1 VDKTMEDL
9 IKNYIDKNIDSYNND
24 NNKIFNIVNS
34 SNNNNYIEDQN
45 LLTLKFN
52 TKANYHNFEN
62 ITLLNKSDYDKN
74 KKEKVIINEEKENKD
89 EAKYQAINK
98 NENNF
103 ISNNNQIV
111 DTGIKYKNININ
123 INIDIPKIKKS
134 KSIIKS
140 LNESP
145 KKKHHKSEKANN
157 DENSNEKH

>member
-1 VDKTMEDL
+1 MEDL
-9 IKNYIDKNIDSYNND
+9 IKNYINKNIDSYNND
-24 NNKIFNIVNS
+24 NNNIFNIVNS

-74 KKEKVIINEEKENKD
+74 KKEKVIINEEKNENKD

-103 ISNNNQIV
+103 ISNNNQII

-145 KKKHHKSEKANN
+145 KEKYQKRKKTNN

>member
-1 VDKTMEDL
+1 MEDL
-9 IKNYIDKNIDSYNND
+9 IKNYIDQNIDSYNND
-24 NNKIFNIVNS
+24 NNNNIFNIVNS

-52 TKANYHNFEN
+52 AKANYHNFEN

-89 EAKYQAINK
+89 EAKYQGINK

-111 DTGIKYKNININ
+111 DTGIKNKNIN

>member
-1 VDKTMEDL
+1 MEDL
-9 IKNYIDKNIDSYNND
+9 IKNYIDQNIDSYNND
-24 NNKIFNIVNS
+24 NNNIFNIVNS
-34 SNNNNYIEDQN
+34 SNNNNYIDAQN
-45 LLTLKFN
+45 LLTPKFN

-89 EAKYQAINK
+89 EAKYQGINK

-111 DTGIKYKNININ
+111 DTGIKNKNIN

>member
-1 VDKTMEDL
+1 MEDL

-24 NNKIFNIVNS
+24 NNNIFNIVNS
-34 SNNNNYIEDQN
+34 SNNNNYIDAQN
-45 LLTLKFN
+45 LLTPKFN

-89 EAKYQAINK
+89 EAKYQGINK

-111 DTGIKYKNININ
+111 DTGIKNKNIN

>member
-1 VDKTMEDL
+1 MEDL
-9 IKNYIDKNIDSYNND
+9 IKNYIDQNIDSYNND
-24 NNKIFNIVNS
+24 NNNNIFNIVNS
-34 SNNNNYIEDQN
+34 SNNNNYIDAQN
-45 LLTLKFN
+45 LLTPKFN

-89 EAKYQAINK
+89 EAKYQGINK

-145 KKKHHKSEKANN
+145 KEKYHKRKKANN

>member
-9 IKNYIDKNIDSYNND
+9 IKNYINKNIDSYNND
-24 NNKIFNIVNS
+24 NNNIFNIVNS

-62 ITLLNKSDYDKN
+62 ITLLNKNGYDKN

-89 EAKYQAINK
+89 EAKYQAINI

-123 INIDIPKIKKS
+123 INIDIPKIKK
-134 KSIIKS
+134 
-140 LNESP
+140 
-145 KKKHHKSEKANN
+145 ANQ
-157 DENSNEKH
+157 S

>member
-1 VDKTMEDL
+1 MEDL
-9 IKNYIDKNIDSYNND
+9 IKNYIDQNIDSYNND
-24 NNKIFNIVNS
+24 NNNNNIFNIVNS
-34 SNNNNYIEDQN
+34 SNNNNYIDDQN
-45 LLTLKFN
+45 LLTPKFN

-89 EAKYQAINK
+89 EAKYQGINK

-111 DTGIKYKNININ
+111 DTGIKNKNIN

>member
-1 VDKTMEDL
+1 MEDL
-9 IKNYIDKNIDSYNND
+9 IKNYIDQNIDSYNND
-24 NNKIFNIVNS
+24 NNNIFNIVNS
-34 SNNNNYIEDQN
+34 SNNNNYIDAQN
-45 LLTLKFN
+45 LLTPKFN

-89 EAKYQAINK
+89 EAKYQGINK

-111 DTGIKYKNININ
+111 DIGIKNKNIN

>member
-9 IKNYIDKNIDSYNND
+9 IKNYINKNIDSYNND

-74 KKEKVIINEEKENKD
+74 KKEKVIINEEKNENKD

-103 ISNNNQIV
+103 ISNNNQII

-123 INIDIPKIKKS
+123 INIDIPKIKK
-134 KSIIKS
+134 
-140 LNESP
+140 
-145 KKKHHKSEKANN
+145 ANQ
-157 DENSNEKH
+157 S